1 MEENVLYSLTVFDFT
16 FVQLL
21 LLYVFILVP

>member
-1 MEENVLYSLTVFDFT
+1 MEENMLYSFIVFDFT

>member
-1 MEENVLYSLTVFDFT
+1 MEENVLYSLTVFDFA

>member
-1 MEENVLYSLTVFDFT
+1 MEENMLYSFTVFDFT